1 MRGTCAGMW
10 SLRPLVHGGC
20 HVGAP
25 ADAELLR
32 HPRLD
37 AGGYSGNGALYE
49 RVGCVNVTE
58 ARSYVLAGDA
68 LDRLAGSATPR
79 VRKTG

>member
-1 MRGTCAGMW
+1 LTGVW
-10 SLRPLVHGGC
+10 SLRPLVHEGC

-49 RVGCVNVTE
+49 RVGCVNVID
-58 ARSYVLAGDA
+58 ARSYVLAGGA
-68 LDRLAGSATPR
+68 LDRLAGSAALL
-79 VRKTG
+79 VRKAG